1 LLSSQYI
8 DFILDFFFLIS
19 SIMPIFITGACLPHD
34 TLSLFWTFS
43 S

>member
-1 LLSSQYI
+1 LLSSRY
-8 DFILDFFFLIS
+8 DLFILDFFFLIS
-19 SIMPIFITGACLPHD
+19 SIMSIFNVPACLPHD